1 MPGGAQRRRGWV
13 THALFDGAPVAA
25 RRAGCAHDL
34 GLGQP
39 RFAPSHH
46 WLRPARFACRYSER
60 CVVIDYHEDL
70 AVVIDSFE
78 VVIDG
83 GFVVI
88 ARRWSWI

>member
-46 WLRPARFACRYSER
+46 WLRPARFACML
-60 CVVIDYHEDL
+60 I
-70 AVVIDSFE
+70 
-78 VVIDG
+78 G
-83 GFVVI
+83 
-88 ARRWSWI
+88 ARVFHLLRGLDHGAS